1 MTISK
6 TTEANRTYGTIV
18 LRGGRLTK
26 WKGKAASLSPSLGQL
41 IASVSPV
48 ALGRA
53 LMVGASKTA
62 TAAVLGGAGLIVTTS
77 GASADCSPSGAGVY
91 TCSSDATTTQTL
103 TGSGSLL
110 DVTIVDPATS
120 FDTSGTVGA
129 DAFKLTSN
137 AGITFE
143 DETDG
148 ATITGGHDGI
158 NAEIT
163 GATGGISITT
173 TGTTTGGD
181 YGINVYNHGTG
192 AVNITTTGTT
202 IGTTGNGIFAKI
214 YGTDLTINAATTTG
228 ATDGINAINSG
239 TGALNITTSG
249 AITGGTGYGIRTITA
264 ANKTSNITLNSGTV
278 VSSTAGLGI
287 YNNEGNSITTVNTG
301 ASVAG
306 KIVLGDGVDSLDFAG
321 GDFSDVTLFDG
332 GAGTSDTLKFSGSS
346 GSVNSTLFSNWESI
360 EINKGS
366 TIAFSNKALTINTL
380 AINTGGTLDAVSGT
394 FALTGNM
401 SNVGTVNMADG
412 DTGDKVTVSGNFSGS
427 GQVNIDVD
435 TKANTSDQLAIAG
448 NSTGTTK
455 LAFTNLTPGEE
466 TGVTIQD
473 VVTVAGTSSATDF
486 SLKGVSIVGNIYT
499 YTLQYDAG
507 SFNLVGALNSTVEVI
522 SATVIESGSTT
533 SFSSNKRN
541 GDLTINTGGTLNAVS
556 GTFALT
562 GNMSNSGTVN
572 MADGDTGDKVT
583 VSGNFSGSG
592 AINIDVDTK
601 ANTSDQLAIVWP

>member
-1 MTISK
+1 
-6 TTEANRTYGTIV
+6 
-18 LRGGRLTK
+18 
-26 WKGKAASLSPSLGQL
+26 
-41 IASVSPV
+41 
-48 ALGRA
+48 
-53 LMVGASKTA
+53 MVGASKTA

-412 DTGDKVTVSGNFSGS
+412 DTGDKVTVSGNSAGNATGS

>member
-1 MTISK
+1 MLELPLKMT
-6 TTEANRTYGTIV
+6 
-18 LRGGRLTK
+18 
-26 WKGKAASLSPSLGQL
+26 
-41 IASVSPV
+41 
-48 ALGRA
+48 
-53 LMVGASKTA
+53 
-62 TAAVLGGAGLIVTTS
+62 
-77 GASADCSPSGAGVY
+77 
-91 TCSSDATTTQTL
+91 
-103 TGSGSLL
+103 
-110 DVTIVDPATS
+110 
-120 FDTSGTVGA
+120 
-129 DAFKLTSN
+129 
-137 AGITFE
+137 
-143 DETDG
+143 TDG

-346 GSVNSTLFSNWESI
+346 GSVNSTLFSNWESV

-380 AINTGGTLDAVSGT
+380 GINTGGTLDAVSGT